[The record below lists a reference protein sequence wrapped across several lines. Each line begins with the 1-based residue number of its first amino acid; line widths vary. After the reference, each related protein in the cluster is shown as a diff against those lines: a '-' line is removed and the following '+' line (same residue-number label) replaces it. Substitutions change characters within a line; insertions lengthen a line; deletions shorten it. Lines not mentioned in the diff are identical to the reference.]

1 MWTHQLAKRL
11 YIFLLLVFILS
22 SCKSTDK
29 WHSTTLLYFDTLCE
43 INLKC
48 SSEKF
53 PQAVKTV
60 EKVFSQIENT
70 FSPDKRDFN
79 SSLFKELLR
88 KSYRVYIASDGAFDV
103 TIGPLSKIWG
113 FQNKKYR
120 IPEPEEIKEALKK
133 VGLNKILKENNEFS
147 FPSWVK
153 FDWGGSAKGFGV
165 DLAYKK
171 LKELGIKSGFIN
183 AGGDIYCWGKNPENG
198 LWRIGIKHPR
208 KNGFLGIIVETN
220 TGIATSGDYQRFF
233 EVNGIRYHHILN
245 PFNGYPARGKQ
256 SVTVIG
262 PETVYCDALATALF
276 VSSNEKEILEKFPQY
291 GAIIV
296 NAQGKISIIGK
307 SYRFYPIN

>member
-1 MWTHQLAKRL
+1 MVKR
-11 YIFLLLVFILS
+11 FSVFILLFLILI
-22 SCKSTDK
+22 SCKSNIK

-48 SSEKF
+48 SPE
-53 PQAVKTV
+53 
-60 EKVFSQIENT
+60 EFSKSIEYIKEIFARIENT
-70 FSPDKRDFN
+70 FSPEKQDFK
-79 SSLFKELLR
+79 SPLFKELLK
-88 KSYRVYIASDGAFDV
+88 KSYEVYIASDGAFDV
-103 TIGPLSKIWG
+103 TIGPLSEIWG

-120 IPEPEEIKEALKK
+120 IPGPKEINEALKK
-133 VGLNKILKENNEFS
+133 VGFKKILKENAEF
-147 FPSWVK
+147 FYPSWIK

-171 LKELGIKSGFIN
+171 LKELGIKNGFIN

-208 KNGFLGIIVETN
+208 KSGFIGVIVETN
-220 TGIATSGDYQRFF
+220 IGIATSGDYQRFF
-233 EVNGIRYHHILN
+233 EVNGVRYHHILN
-245 PFNGYPARGKQ
+245 PFTGYPARGKQ

-276 VSSNEKEILEKFPQY
+276 VSSNEREILKKFPQY

-296 NAQGKISIIGK
+296 DSEGKLSILGK
-307 SYRFYPIN
+307 RYRFYPID